1 MKPWITAA
9 ACCLLGAAVVLAA
22 PAESAAP
29 AKRQGTKVVCIGAKS
44 GHRVY
49 RHKPRRC
56 TFHRHGEPM
65 AEAFFVRTTHD
76 RWHLWHRGHARGK
89 GRDVTPMGHSRPPV
103 RIRLSH
109 PKRRCGHRVFTKAHF
124 FFPKVGRGSSMRLD
138 ACA

>member
-1 MKPWITAA
+1 MKLCLAVSCCLAA
-9 ACCLLGAAVVLAA
+9 AVLAA
-22 PAESAAP
+22 PTGAAAP
-29 AKRQGTKVVCIGAKS
+29 SKRHGTKVVCIGAKS
-44 GHRVY
+44 ADRVY

-89 GRDVTPMGHSRPPV
+89 GRDVTPMGHSRPRV

-109 PKRRCGHRVFTKAHF
+109 PVRRCGHRVFSKAHF
-124 FFPKVGRGSSMRLD
+124 FFPKVQRGSSMRLD
-138 ACA
+138 VCA